1 MAYISYLLFFF
12 MSTSFL
18 MVAIEPAFSTIHY
31 GFALLSFIFLS
42 LFFIIKNN
50 VLHKNF
56 FELISGY
63 YIAIIVS
70 TIFGFILVYVLDS
83 SIYAL
88 KDVNMYGRIAN
99 ITLFSLL
106 SLFIVSLSYYDKKKF
121 SPRKMVLFYAVGCFV
136 LILTGYW
143 QAASLYLGMGSF
155 PFETRSMVHGVGK
168 TDYDIEGR
176 LTGIAAEPSYF
187 VPFVLD
193 FMILSLFVFKRN
205 VVKII
210 FFTISTLIL
219 ILSFSPSG
227 YMSAVGS
234 LALALLFV
242 ANIRDKKYIYFLSLI
257 LSLSALFIIFMF
269 DKIGNIGYVLGR
281 LENVTEDVRFLTIYE
296 ALNVFFNSNIL
307 TILFG
312 YGLTNFKF
320 ASLHTNYSQLETS
333 NNIFADILVELGVVG
348 LFFVLGVF
356 VKLFIL
362 IRKSTIPVLQRFVC
376 YALFFDL
383 LITGLVR
390 ADYATSRFFIIIAL
404 IFLISKSNVVGE
416 DKNGY

>member
-18 MVAIEPAFSTIHY
+18 MVAIEPAFSIVHY
-31 GFALLSFIFLS
+31 SFALLSFIFLS

-50 VLHKNF
+50 VLHKKF

-70 TIFGFILVYVLDS
+70 TILGFILVYVLDGS
-83 SIYAL
+83 VYTL

-99 ITLFSLL
+99 IILFSFL

-234 LALALLFV
+234 LALALLLV
-242 ANIRDKKYIYFLSLI
+242 ANIKDKKYIYFLSLI
-257 LSLSALFIIFMF
+257 LSFSALFIIFMF

-281 LENVTEDVRFLTIYE
+281 LENITEDVRFLTIYE
-296 ALNVFFNSNIL
+296 TLNVFFNSNIL

-362 IRKSTIPVLQRFVC
+362 IKKSTVPVLQRFVC

-404 IFLISKSNVVGE
+404 IFLISKLNVVGE